1 MKYHWPVLQLLRDR
15 ERPSYAGLRVEVLE
29 RPDSELIVK
38 YQGHTVATQE
48 PPPRMGALWASVT
61 A

>member
-1 MKYHWPVLQLLRDR
+1 MIKGKRNLDLECVCPG

-29 RPDSELIVK
+29 RPDSELIVQ

-48 PPPRMGALWASVT
+48 HRRAWAHCGL
-61 A
+61 